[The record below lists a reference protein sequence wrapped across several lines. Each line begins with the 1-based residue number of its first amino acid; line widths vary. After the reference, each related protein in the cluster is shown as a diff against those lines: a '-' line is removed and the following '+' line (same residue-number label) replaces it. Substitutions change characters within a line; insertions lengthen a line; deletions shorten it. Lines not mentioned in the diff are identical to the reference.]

1 VAGYIAAAEAV
12 LARTDDATVIV
23 PGHGSLANKA
33 DLQRYLDMLVTTSTA
48 VQARLD
54 VGESVDSIVE
64 AGLGE
69 EWAPWGAG
77 FINEATWISFI
88 ANSP

>member
-1 VAGYIAAAEAV
+1 MAGYIAAVEAV
-12 LARTDDATVIV
+12 LARVDEATVIV
-23 PGHGSLANKA
+23 PGHGSLATRT
-33 DLQRYLDMLVTTSTA
+33 DLQRYRDMLVTTSEA
-48 VQARLD
+48 VRAQLAA
-54 VGESVDSIVE
+54 GKSVDSIVQ

-69 EWAPWGAG
+69 EWASWGGG